1 MCVSGVC
8 TYTPDGLS
16 RSLANGEKLFG
27 MQLNRRS
34 PNGTQDA
41 PHHQV
46 RTGRRVTRQRQ
57 RRSHRGVFI
66 SRSAGDTPAYE
77 RSNNAWRHRDMSG
90 PGGTRETA
98 IHTACGC
105 GFYSGWHCQGD
116 RVRLLAVPA
125 EPVYQRHLPTMFR
138 MRCTT
143 RREVGA
149 EFGRGRA
156 RIGVTRDRPMPRR
169 TQRSEGRAG
178 GGVALRRLR
187 LLRRPALSLV
197 RADVGDARAHRNEAD
212 CIIAPG
218 MTAFDEA
225 HASSSGAISL
235 NVGGVVRAAY
245 ALARPTRETTM
256 LTSPIRTR
264 NARSGRSVSSGS

>member
-1 MCVSGVC
+1 
-8 TYTPDGLS
+8 
-16 RSLANGEKLFG
+16 
-27 MQLNRRS
+27 
-34 PNGTQDA
+34 
-41 PHHQV
+41 
-46 RTGRRVTRQRQ
+46 
-57 RRSHRGVFI
+57 
-66 SRSAGDTPAYE
+66 
-77 RSNNAWRHRDMSG
+77 
-90 PGGTRETA
+90 
-98 IHTACGC
+98 
-105 GFYSGWHCQGD
+105 
-116 RVRLLAVPA
+116 
-125 EPVYQRHLPTMFR
+125 
-138 MRCTT
+138 
-143 RREVGA
+143 
-149 EFGRGRA
+149 
-156 RIGVTRDRPMPRR
+156 MPRR

-245 ALARPTRETTM
+245 AMARPTRETMM